1 MTPKYIIGSI
11 NLPIYIKKEGIFPN
25 YIQIKKEK
33 NVQII
38 INKENRER
46 KYQILI
52 SNDIGVNKG

>member
-11 NLPIYIKKEGIFPN
+11 NLPIYKKEGIFPN